1 VQKDGQNQL
10 EKAINAHNL
19 YMQIGVSVPLALRKH
34 IAKIQAQLEIKA

>member
-19 YMQIGVSVPLALRKH
+19 CMQIGVSVPLALRKH
-34 IAKIQAQLEIKA
+34 IAKIQAQLEIKG